1 MLILDPNVE
10 RVTQLLNTIP
20 DNALYHAPSK
30 AIMLKSLKNLWCS
43 RGSHNYKFLQH
54 FINQLQPNELNDFT
68 QQVFVK
74 KIDDNSNTNVNV
86 LQQKQQQTTW
96 WLSQKKR
103 LDDSFWIVDNTNVY
117 KEHRS
122 RVPFDEITIS
132 LLNIHDIIDA
142 FGMYCVA
149 STCDL
154 MKRISVE
161 VFHENCVSDE
171 TSFKSVVTSV
181 VRRRY
186 KSLFS
191 LPPLRDDI
199 CYRFTKNCQ
208 TLVQQI
214 RNVV

>member
-74 KIDDNSNTNVNV
+74 KLMTIAI
-86 LQQKQQQTTW
+86 LMKCITTKTTT
-96 WLSQKKR
+96 SDVVVVTKKR